1 MKITYIGHSCFV
13 IENNAGGKIAT
24 DPYKPGSVPGYSAPD
39 IEADEVLCSH
49 GHDDHND
56 FEAVRSPEQP
66 WGGDF
71 EIRTF
76 KTFHDDK
83 MGRLRG
89 RNNINMFTVDG
100 LRFVHM
106 GDIGC
111 ELQDTQIDELKG
123 CDVLMI
129 PVGGFYT
136 INARQAYEML
146 IDLEPR
152 AVIPMHYRGVN
163 FGYGEIAGR
172 EEFVELIAKEGK
184 REIITAGSIA
194 DSLPEGK
201 TLILME
207 PLRKM

>member
-1 MKITYIGHSCFV
+1 MKITYIGHACFV
-13 IENNAGGKIAT
+13 VENNAGGKIAT
-24 DPYKPGSVPGYSAPD
+24 DPYKKGSVPGLSAPD
-39 IEADEVLCSH
+39 IEADEVICSH
-49 GHDDHND
+49 GHADHNAYD
-56 FEAVRSPEQP
+56 EVSAPAEP
-66 WGGDF
+66 WDGDF

-83 MGRLRG
+83 MGILRG
-89 RNNINMFTVDG
+89 RNNINMFTIDG

-111 ELQDTQIDELKG
+111 NISDTQIDDLKG

-136 INARQAYEML
+136 INARQAFGIL
-146 IDLEPR
+146 IDLQPR

-163 FGYGEIAGR
+163 FGYKEIAGR
-172 EEFVELIAKEGK
+172 EEFVEYIAKEGE
-184 REIITAGSIA
+184 REIITAGPAIDSI
-194 DSLPEGK
+194 PEGK

>member
-13 IENNAGGKIAT
+13 VENNKGGKIVT
-24 DPYKPGSVPGYSAPD
+24 DPYKPGSVPGYLPHD
-39 IEADEVLCSH
+39 IEADEVICSH
-49 GHDDHND
+49 GHADHSD
-56 FEAVRSPEQP
+56 FDGVGTPEEH
-66 WGGDF
+66 WDGDF
-71 EIRTF
+71 KIKTI

-83 MGRLRG
+83 MGLLRG

-111 ELQDTQIDELKG
+111 KLSYTQIDEIKG
-123 CDVLMI
+123 SDVLMI

-136 INARQAYEML
+136 INARHAFEML

-163 FGYGEIAGR
+163 YGYPEIAGR
-172 EEFVELIAKEGK
+172 EEFVEYIAKEGK
-184 REIITAGSIA
+184 REIITAGSVV